1 LAIDDHPRD
10 VTIGGRT
17 VRIGRTT
24 GGAAALWADDDLGL
38 AAGQGYAHAHDRL
51 VQMELV
57 RLVAQGRLCE
67 CLLDDGANLEIDVF
81 MRRMGFAAL
90 VDADAA
96 RLTEPA
102 RALLEAYCEGV
113 NHAVRARRRPLELR
127 LAGHRPR
134 PWRPQDVLL
143 TAQIMSFVGLAQT
156 QLDLEKMLVQALR
169 AGVDATRLRA
179 LFAPHLDGLDD
190 AVLGLIARVRI
201 EEGLLPASV
210 RWLAALPR
218 VSASNN
224 WALAPSRSA
233 SGAALQCNDPH
244 LEINRL
250 PAIWYEMVGHTR
262 DDYRIGISMPGLP
275 GLVMGRTRAVSFGF
289 TYGFMDT
296 FDYFIEEVGGGC
308 SRESVGWVPLARRAE
323 TVKRRKNPPLEL
335 TVFATGRGTLET
347 APRASAV
354 EDGLYLSRAWSNQL
368 TGAAPTIDAV
378 ARLLRAR
385 SAEEAQAAVRDVTVS
400 CNWILADRD
409 GHIAYQQ
416 SGALPRRRHSGLHPV
431 PGWRDDLTW
440 QGIEPSDRLAA
451 RLDPPEG
458 VLVTANDDQA
468 QEGRP
473 RAINA
478 CMGPYR
484 ARRIAELLAAR
495 ERHTVADMLAVQNDL
510 FSPQA
515 DCFLKALRPLLPQS
529 TAADVLRAWDLRYDA
544 RSQGASAFE
553 EVYAGLLDEVFGRG
567 LFGQDVWRAI
577 TGETVLLTDYF
588 HYFDVVLLEGGPEWF
603 GGEGREA
610 VFRRVLDR
618 VLGRRDAAT
627 VPPWRERRQVVM
639 TNVFFRGKLPRFF
652 RADHGPVTLQG
663 GRATVAQGG
672 LFRMHGR
679 TTTFA
684 PSWRYATDLG
694 RDEALTAVAGGPSE
708 SPFSRHYLTG
718 VDDWLAGRY
727 KRLRAQPAGP
737 DA

>member
-1 LAIDDHPRD
+1 VA
-10 VTIGGRT
+10 IGGRT

-24 GGAAALWADDDLGL
+24 GGVAALWADDDLGL
-38 AAGQGYAHAHDRL
+38 AAGQGYAHAQDRL

-67 CLLDDGANLEIDVF
+67 CLLDDEANLEIDVF

-96 RLTEPA
+96 RLTATA

-113 NHAVRARRRPLELR
+113 NHALAARRRPLELM
-127 LAGHRPR
+127 LARHRPP

-143 TAQIMSFVGLAQT
+143 TVQIMSFVGLAQT
-156 QLDLEKMLVQALR
+156 QLDLEKMLLQALQ
-169 AGVDATRLRA
+169 AGCDVSRLRA

-190 AVLGLIARVRI
+190 GLLALIARLRI

-218 VSASNN
+218 LSASNN
-224 WALAPSRSA
+224 WALAPSRSV

-244 LEINRL
+244 LEVNRL
-250 PAIWYEMVGHTR
+250 PAIWYEVVGHTR
-262 DDYRIGISMPGLP
+262 DDYRLGITMPGLP

-296 FDYFIEEVGGGC
+296 FDYFLEEVGGGC
-308 SRESVGWVPLARRAE
+308 SRESVGWVPLARRGE
-323 TVKRRKNPPLEL
+323 TVKRQKHPPLEL
-335 TVFATGRGTLET
+335 SVFATRRGTLET
-347 APRASAV
+347 APGAAAV
-354 EDGLYLSRAWSNQL
+354 GDGVYLSRAWSNHL
-368 TGAAPTIDAV
+368 SGAAPTIDAV

-385 SAEEAQAAVRDVTVS
+385 SAAEAQEAVRDVTVS

-416 SGALPRRRHSGLHPV
+416 SGPLPRRRHSGLHPV
-431 PGWRDDLTW
+431 PGWRDDLGW
-440 QGIEPSDRLAA
+440 DGLEPTASLAS
-451 RLDPPEG
+451 RLDPRDG
-458 VLVTANDDQA
+458 VLVTANDDQS
-468 QEGRP
+468 QPGRP
-473 RAINA
+473 CAINA

-484 ARRIAELLAAR
+484 AQRIAERLAAR
-495 ERHTVADMLAVQNDL
+495 ERHTLADMLALQGDL
-510 FSPQA
+510 FSKQA
-515 DCFLKALRPLLPQS
+515 ERFLGVLRPLLPPS
-529 TAADVLRAWDLRYDA
+529 TAADLLRAWDLCYDA
-544 RSQGASAFE
+544 DSQGATAFE
-553 EVYAGLLDEVFGRG
+553 EVYAELLAEVFGRG
-567 LFGQDVWRAI
+567 LFGEEAWRTL

-588 HYFDVVLLEGGPEWF
+588 YAFDQVLLEGGPEWF

-618 VLGRRDAAT
+618 VLGGRDVAT
-627 VPPWRERRQVVM
+627 VPPWRERRQIVM
-639 TNVFFRGKLPRFF
+639 TNVFFRGKLPR
-652 RADHGPVTLQG
+652 RLGADHGPVTLEG

-694 RDEALTAVAGGPSE
+694 RDEALTVVAGGPSE
-708 SPFSRHYLTG
+708 SPFSRHYLTD
-718 VDDWLAGRY
+718 VADWLAGRY
-727 KRLRAQPAGP
+727 KRLRAVSAGE
-737 DA
+737 DSDR